1 MQTNYQLLIQKLDE
15 FIRKYY
21 FNQLLRGLIYAVA
34 IVVAAF
40 LSISLLENYFYFS
53 SVIRNVMLFGFLILL
68 LFSLVKYI
76 FIPLTKYYRLG
87 KVISHQKA
95 AKIIGTHFQNVQ
107 DKLLNVLQ
115 LAAMSDEPLANSS
128 KELITHQS
136 KVLIEASINQKIGEL
151 KPIPFQSAINL
162 SENKKYLKYAI
173 IPALALVSIL
183 LIAPNLITKPTK
195 RLLNPNTQFEREAP
209 FNFELQNT
217 QLSVLQQNDFTVQ
230 LKITGKILPDEVE
243 LNWQNNNYKMQKTAA
258 NTFEYKLSN
267 LQKTTPFYFEAAG
280 FHSKQ
285 YDLKVIS
292 RPMIVGFDLA
302 LNYPSYLGKKNET
315 MQNIGDVEVP
325 EGTALH
331 WKFNTQNT
339 QNISIHFSDS
349 SASEANSSNDFSL
362 QKRLLKP
369 MSYTLFVSN
378 SEIKNADSITY
389 HINVIP
395 DLFPTIS
402 ATEVHDSIN
411 KKLVYFVG
419 QAEDDYGLRSVVF
432 HYQVL
437 STDKKKSSENHTTAI
452 AQPNGKF
459 SNFNHFVDLSTLGIA
474 PGDKVSY
481 YFECFD
487 NDGVHG
493 SKSARTGM
501 MSFEMPSEKQ
511 LEKQVALNSKSIM
524 NDLEK
529 AMKEAKDLKNK
540 IKELQEKLLQ
550 KKSLSFEEKKE
561 LENLQKQEK
570 QLQQK
575 VDDMAQ
581 HFEENKNAL
590 AELQQLSP
598 EMKDKMDAL
607 KEMMNEMKKD
617 EQENKMKDLA
627 ENMEK
632 MNQEELMQQLKEQQ
646 QNQEQKQKELDRMMS
661 LFKQMQL
668 DQIVQEAIKDLN
680 DLAKK
685 QDDLEKKTEE
695 NKTADAAT
703 NKDLK
708 EQQEELKKDFQD
720 IKKQLDEIAKMDK
733 EGKDALKMD
742 DTKQDQKQAEQD
754 MQDAS
759 ESLDKQQ
766 NGKAGNSQKSASSKM
781 KSLAQHMEKKKE
793 DAEAQQL
800 EMDLRAI
807 RQLLENLVKLSY
819 DQEDL
824 MNDVRTANIN
834 NPQYLAMMQRQQKL
848 KEDSK
853 MIEDSLYSLGKT
865 VMQIK
870 KIVTEQMGDINKY
883 QERSIASLEARN
895 TYQASGEQQYIM
907 TGANSL
913 ALMLTEIMQNMQMQ
927 QQQSQSSKPGS
938 GSCNKPGGS
947 GKGKSGKK
955 SGKGLKDISQMSKE
969 MQEQIAKMLGQK
981 PGDKPGNKPG
991 EKPGEKPGGSAMGN
1005 GGQSQQESK
1014 NGKPSNK
1021 EGSLSSQQFAELA
1034 AKQAA
1039 IRKALQQYDQ
1049 ENNRDGK
1056 NKFGNLQQ
1064 LEKDMERNE
1073 TDLVNKRLTEEMLRR
1088 QQDILTRLLE
1098 AENAERKQDQDQQR
1112 ESKTADDKQQPMPPS
1127 LKEYLLKRQAEL
1139 ELYKTVPPNLRPYYK
1154 GRVEEYFKN
1163 IKL

>member
-1 MQTNYQLLIQKLDE
+1 MTNYQLLIQKLDE

-53 SVIRNVMLFGFLILL
+53 SVIRNVMLLGFLILL

-95 AKIIGTHFQNVQ
+95 ANIIGTHFQNVQ

-115 LAAMSDEPLANSS
+115 LQHSVEEGSLQHAVS
-128 KELITHQS
+128 KDLI
-136 KVLIEASINQKIGEL
+136 VASINQKSSEL

-162 SENKKYLKYAI
+162 NENRKYLKYAI
-173 IPALALVSIL
+173 VPALALVGIL

-195 RLLNPNTQFEREAP
+195 RLLNPNTQFEKEAP

-230 LKITGKILPDEVE
+230 LKISGKVLPDEVE

-267 LQKTTPFYFEAAG
+267 LQKTSPFYFEAAG

-302 LNYPSYLGKKNET
+302 LNYPGYLNKKNEL

-325 EGTALH
+325 EGTYLH
-331 WKFNTQNT
+331 WQFNTQNT
-339 QNISIHFSDS
+339 QNISTHFSDS
-349 SASEANSSNDFSL
+349 SASEANNSNDFSL

-378 SEIKNADSITY
+378 NEIKNADSITY

-402 ATEVHDSIN
+402 ATEMHDSIN

-419 QAEDDYGLRSVVF
+419 QAEDDYGLKSISF
-432 HYQVL
+432 HYQII
-437 STDKKKSSENHTTAI
+437 SSDKNKSSENRSTPI
-452 AQPNGKF
+452 SQPNGKF
-459 SNFNHFVDLSTLGIA
+459 ANFNHFVDLNTLGIS

-493 SKSARTGM
+493 SKSARTGVM
-501 MSFEMPSEKQ
+501 TYEMPSEKQ
-511 LEKQVALNSKSIM
+511 LENQVAMNSKSILA
-524 NDLEK
+524 DLEK
-529 AMKEAKDLKNK
+529 ALKEAKDLKNK

-550 KKSLSFEEKKE
+550 KKQLSFEEKKE

-632 MNQEELMQQLKEQQ
+632 MNKEELMQQLKEQQ

-668 DQIVQEAIKDLN
+668 DQKVQEAIKDLN

-695 NKTADAAT
+695 NKLADAAT

-708 EQQEELKKDFQD
+708 QQQDDLKKDFAD
-720 IKKQLDEIAKMDK
+720 VKKQLDEIAKLDK

-742 DTKQDQKQAEQD
+742 DTKQDQKETEQD

-766 NGKAGNSQKSASSKM
+766 NGKAGKSQKSASSKM
-781 KSLAQHMEKKKE
+781 KKMAQHMQQKQESE
-793 DAEAQQL
+793 EAQQL

-807 RQLLENLVKLSY
+807 RQLLENLVKMSY

-870 KIVTEQMGDINKY
+870 KIVTEQMNDINKY
-883 QERSIASLEARN
+883 QIRSIASLEARN

-907 TGANSL
+907 TGANNL

-927 QQQSQSSKPGS
+927 QQSQSSKPGS
-938 GSCNKPGGS
+938 GKCNKPGGM
-947 GKGKSGKK
+947 GQGKSGKK
-955 SGKGLKDISQMSKE
+955 SGKGMKDISQMSKE

-981 PGDKPGNKPG
+981 PGEKPGNKPGNKPG
-991 EKPGEKPGGSAMGN
+991 EKPGEKPGGSAMG
-1005 GGQSQQESK
+1005 GSGQGQQESK

-1021 EGSLSSQQFAELA
+1021 EGSLSSQQFAEMA

-1049 ENNRDGK
+1049 ENNKDGK
-1056 NKFGNLQQ
+1056 NKYGNLQH
-1064 LEKDMERNE
+1064 LMKDMERNE
-1073 TDLVNKRLTEEMLRR
+1073 ADLVNKRLTEEMLRR
-1088 QQDILTRLLE
+1088 QQDIVTRLLE
-1098 AENAERKQDQDQQR
+1098 AEEAERKQDEDQKR

>member
-1 MQTNYQLLIQKLDE
+1 LLIT
-15 FIRKYY
+15 
-21 FNQLLRGLIYAVA
+21 
-34 IVVAAF
+34 
-40 LSISLLENYFYFS
+40 
-53 SVIRNVMLFGFLILL
+53 
-68 LFSLVKYI
+68 LVNYI
-76 FIPLTKYYRLG
+76 FIPLTKYFKLG
-87 KVISHQKA
+87 KVISHQQA
-95 AKIIGTHFQNVQ
+95 ASIIGTHFQNVQ

-115 LAAMSDEPLANSS
+115 LQHSFEEGSLQQAIS
-128 KELITHQS
+128 KD
-136 KVLIEASINQKIGEL
+136 LIEASINQKSAEL
-151 KPIPFQSAINL
+151 KPIPFQSAINF
-162 SENKKYLKYAI
+162 SENKKYLKYAL
-173 IPALALVSIL
+173 IPALALVGIL
-183 LIAPNLITKPTK
+183 LIAPSLITKSTK
-195 RLLNPNTQFEREAP
+195 RLLHPNTQFEKEAP

-230 LKITGKILPDEVE
+230 LKITGKVLPNEVE

-258 NTFEYKLSN
+258 NIFEYKLSN
-267 LQKTTPFYFEAAG
+267 LQKSSPFYFEAAG

-285 YDLKVIS
+285 YDLKVIA

-325 EGTALH
+325 EGTSLH

-349 SASEANSSNDFSL
+349 SSAQANSSNDFSL

-378 SEIKNADSITY
+378 NEIKNADSITY

-411 KKLVYFVG
+411 KKLMYFVG
-419 QAEDDYGLRSVVF
+419 QAEDDYGLKSVSF
-432 HYQVL
+432 HYQII
-437 STDKKKSSENHTTAI
+437 SADKNKSSENHTTAI
-452 AQPNGKF
+452 SQPNGKF
-459 SNFNHFVDLSTLGIA
+459 ANFNHFVDLGSLGIA
-474 PGDKVSY
+474 PGDKVTY

-501 MSFEMPSEKQ
+501 MTFEMPSEKQ
-511 LEKQVALNSKSIM
+511 LEQQVNLNSKSILA
-524 NDLEK
+524 DLEK
-529 AMKEAKDLKNK
+529 ALKEAKDLKNK
-540 IKELQEKLLQ
+540 IKDMQEKLLQ
-550 KKSLSFEEKKE
+550 KKSLSFEEKKQLDE
-561 LENLQKQEK
+561 LQKEEK

-575 VDDMAQ
+575 IDDMSQ
-581 HFEENKNAL
+581 NMQQNMNNL

-598 EMKDKMDAL
+598 EMKEKMESL

-617 EQENKMKDLA
+617 AEQNKLQDLS
-627 ENMEK
+627 ENMDK
-632 MNQEELMQQLKEQQ
+632 MNKEQLMEQLKDQQ

-668 DQIVQEAIKDLN
+668 DQKVQEAIKDLEK
-680 DLAKK
+680 LADK
-685 QDDLEKKTEE
+685 QDELAKKTEE
-695 NKTADAAT
+695 NKSADAAV

-708 EQQEELKKDFQD
+708 QQQDDLKKEFQD
-720 IKKQLDEIAKMDK
+720 IKKQLDDIAKLDK

-742 DTKQDQKQAEQD
+742 ETKQDQKDAEQD
-754 MQDAS
+754 MQNSSD
-759 ESLDKQQ
+759 ELQQ
-766 NGKAGNSQKSASSKM
+766 NQNSKSSKSQKSASSKM
-781 KSLAQHMEKKKE
+781 KNMAKHMQQKKE
-793 DAEAQQL
+793 DAEAEQL

-807 RQLLENLVKLSY
+807 RQLLENLVKMSF

-870 KIVTEQMGDINKY
+870 KIVTEQMTDINKY
-883 QERSIASLEARN
+883 QERSIRSLEDRN

-907 TGANSL
+907 TGANNL

-927 QQQSQSSKPGS
+927 QQESKSDKPGS
-938 GSCNKPGGS
+938 GKCNKPGGS
-947 GKGKSGKK
+947 GQGKAGKK
-955 SGKGLKDISQMSKE
+955 SGKGLKDLSQMSKE
-969 MQEQIAKMLGQK
+969 MQEQLAKMLGQQPGQK
-981 PGDKPGNKPG
+981 PGEKPGNKPG
-991 EKPGEKPGGSAMGN
+991 QKPGGEKPNGAGGGGS
-1005 GGQSQQESK
+1005 GQSQQESQNAK
-1014 NGKPSNK
+1014 GNLK
-1021 EGSLSSQQFAELA
+1021 EGSLSSKEFAELA

-1039 IRKALQQYDQ
+1039 IRKALQQFDK

-1056 NKFGNLQQ
+1056 NKYGNLQQ
-1064 LEKDMERNE
+1064 LAKDMERNE
-1073 TDLVNKRLTEEMLRR
+1073 TDLVNKRLTAEMLRR

-1098 AENAERKQDQDQQR
+1098 AEEAERKQDQDQQR

-1127 LKEYLLKRQAEL
+1127 LKEYLQKRQAEL

-1154 GRVEEYFKN
+1154 GKVEEYFKN